1 MTKGITKSLAVKHA
15 ATRRDALPVGMSIAS
30 HPDEPAELTLPPPD
44 EALAQAHPAPSAED
58 LEIDGLTDQEWA
70 DFERALSER

>member
-1 MTKGITKSLAVKHA
+1 
-15 ATRRDALPVGMSIAS
+15 MSIAS